1 MECKI
6 LIAGTGGQGILLAGK
21 LLAMAGLLEQ
31 REVTWFPAYGAEMR
45 SGVAHC
51 SVVISDQFIG
61 SPITKTYDAV
71 IAMSP
76 QSCSAFLPHVLPGG
90 VMIVD
95 ADLVPEAPAKK
106 DITLL
111 SIPSLRLAAE
121 MGSQRTANVLLAGA
135 LAGITGCASLASLQ
149 EALASLGAHLNPD
162 LLRLN
167 KTVLE
172 KGYSDYANQKSAHC

>member
-21 LLAMAGLLEQ
+21 LLALAGLMEQ

-51 SVVISDQFIG
+51 SVIISDQFIG
-61 SPITKTYDAV
+61 SPITKTFDALV
-71 IAMSP
+71 AMSP
-76 QSCSAFLPHVLPGG
+76 QSCAAFLPHVSPGG
-90 VMIVD
+90 VVIVD
-95 ADLVPEAPAKK
+95 ADLVPAAPGRK
-106 DITLL
+106 DITML
-111 SIPSLRLAAE
+111 SIPALRLAAE
-121 MGSQRTANVLLAGA
+121 MGSQRTANILLAGA
-135 LAGITGCASLASLQ
+135 LAGKTGCASLPALQ

-167 KTVLE
+167 KTVLD
-172 KGYSDYANQKSAHC
+172 KGYSDYADQKSAHC